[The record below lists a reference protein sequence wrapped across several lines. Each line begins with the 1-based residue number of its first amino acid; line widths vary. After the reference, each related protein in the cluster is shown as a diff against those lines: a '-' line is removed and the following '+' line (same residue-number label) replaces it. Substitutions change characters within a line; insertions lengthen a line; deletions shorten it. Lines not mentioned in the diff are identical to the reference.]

1 MGKVGCYR
9 TLRNETFWK
18 QKEVIMSRRILD
30 ISLSLFVL
38 TCAIAIWLGLF
49 TLKKTLD
56 NYVSLIEQTRQA
68 QAEMIQTG
76 KKIQEVIFEAGFATA
91 VIALS
96 EENIIPPTDAEKM
109 ISESLDKINAH
120 SERLGTITKYINDYR
135 IQQQRKKRR

>member
-1 MGKVGCYR
+1 
-9 TLRNETFWK
+9 
-18 QKEVIMSRRILD
+18 MSRKILD

-38 TCAIAIWLGLF
+38 TCAIASWLALF
-49 TLKKTLD
+49 
-56 NYVSLIEQTRQA
+56 SLNAAVDHYLSLMKQTEQA
-68 QAEMIQTG
+68 QAEMIQAG
-76 KKIQEVIFEAGFATA
+76 KKIQEVIFEAGLAAA

-96 EENIIPPTDAEKM
+96 EQNIIPPTDAEKM

>member
-1 MGKVGCYR
+1 
-9 TLRNETFWK
+9 
-18 QKEVIMSRRILD
+18 MSRKILD

-49 TLKKTLD
+49 TLKTTLD
-56 NYVSLIEQTRQA
+56 NYVSLIEQTKQA
-68 QAEMIQTG
+68 HEEMIQ
-76 KKIQEVIFEAGFATA
+76 TA

-96 EENIIPPTDAEKM
+96 EQNIIPPTDAEKM
-109 ISESLDKINAH
+109 ISESLDKINTH